1 MFLFA
6 LPATQIRDVPYKIIF
21 RLIYIIIPASIMQ
34 QFFKN

>member
-21 RLIYIIIPASIMQ
+21 SFDLYYHNRFDYATV
-34 QFFKN
+34 F